1 MVVRNSRLRRDRN
14 RGSWFFCFLAR
25 GKSFDVSKQ
34 ILPIVTAQRQ
44 PGRHVTAAQSTLHG
58 ADYVRVERQ
67 GSGGCGAAF
76 ELRERKVARLG
87 IDAGKV
93 FTNVIPLQPMDS
105 DAIEFVQPL
114 NRSILWCMVIHED
127 RIAAGQTGI
136 LRSSP
141 AW

>member
-1 MVVRNSRLRRDRN
+1 MVGRNFRLRRNRN
-14 RGSWFFCFLAR
+14 RGSWFFCFPTR

-76 ELRERKVARLG
+76 EWGERKVARVG
-87 IDAGKV
+87 IEGGSVVAV
-93 FTNVIPLQPMDS
+93 AIALYVVAS
-105 DAIEFVQPL
+105 DAIEFVEPL
-114 NRSILWCMVIHED
+114 TRALFRRAFILGNRTAPGH
-127 RIAAGQTGI
+127 AGT
-136 LRSSP
+136 P
-141 AW
+141 

>member
-1 MVVRNSRLRRDRN
+1 MVGRNFRLRRNRN
-14 RGSWFFCFLAR
+14 RGSWFFCFPTR

-76 ELRERKVARLG
+76 ELGEPKVARFG
-87 IDAGKV
+87 IDVGSVSPVAL
-93 FTNVIPLQPMDS
+93 PLYLC
-105 DAIEFVQPL
+105 ACVRVGFVLPL
-114 NRSILWCMVIHED
+114 P
-127 RIAAGQTGI
+127 
-136 LRSSP
+136 RSSLRRRG
-141 AW
+141 